1 MRRSNRSSE
10 RAGLQVAG
18 AGRVGAARSR
28 ATAIRAR
35 RVGAER
41 ADTARAGAERGS
53 ATIEFVIAGLLMLVP
68 LVYLILV
75 LSAVQAAAF
84 ATEGSARQ
92 AARAYVRS
100 DSPAEAAAAVD
111 RAVRIGLADYGLDA
125 AAAEIAVACAP
136 EPARC
141 LTRRGT
147 VAVTVRVSV
156 PLPLLPAAVE
166 TTTPLAVPVEGRA
179 VQTVSRFWAGDE

>member
-1 MRRSNRSSE
+1 MRLSKRWTE
-10 RAGLQVAG
+10 RAGG
-18 AGRVGAARSR
+18 
-28 ATAIRAR
+28 
-35 RVGAER
+35 E
-41 ADTARAGAERGS
+41 DGS
-53 ATIEFVIAGLLMLVP
+53 ASIEFVVAGLLMLVP
-68 LVYLILV
+68 LVYLVLA

-100 DSPAEAAAAVD
+100 ETPADAGVAVD

-125 AAAEIAVACAP
+125 SSAEVVVACSP

-156 PLPLLPAAVE
+156 PLPLLPAAVQAS
-166 TTTPLAVPVEGRA
+166 TPLAVPVEGRA
-179 VQTVSRFWAGDE
+179 VQAVARFWAGEE

>member
-1 MRRSNRSSE
+1 MRRSRRWTE
-10 RAGLQVAG
+10 RATGEG
-18 AGRVGAARSR
+18 
-28 ATAIRAR
+28 
-35 RVGAER
+35 
-41 ADTARAGAERGS
+41 GS
-53 ATIEFVIAGLLMLVP
+53 ASIEFVVAGLLMLVP
-68 LVYLILV
+68 LVYLVLA

-100 DSPAEAAAAVD
+100 DTTAEAAAAVD

-125 AAAEIAVACAP
+125 AAADVAVACAP

-156 PLPLLPAAVE
+156 PLPLLPAAVQAS
-166 TTTPLAVPVEGRA
+166 TPLAVPVEGRA
-179 VQTVSRFWAGDE
+179 VQAVSRFWVGDE

>member
-1 MRRSNRSSE
+1 MRLSRRWTE
-10 RAGLQVAG
+10 KAAG
-18 AGRVGAARSR
+18 
-28 ATAIRAR
+28 
-35 RVGAER
+35 E
-41 ADTARAGAERGS
+41 DGS
-53 ATIEFVIAGLLMLVP
+53 ASIEFVVAGLLMLVP
-68 LVYLILV
+68 LVYLVLA

-100 DSPAEAAAAVD
+100 ETPADAVAAVD
-111 RAVRIGLADYGLDA
+111 RAVRIGLADYGLEA
-125 AAAEIAVACAP
+125 SSAEVVVTCSP

-156 PLPLLPAAVE
+156 PLPLLPAAVQAS
-166 TTTPLAVPVEGRA
+166 TPLAVPVEGRA
-179 VQTVSRFWAGDE
+179 VQAVSRFWAGEE